1 MAHGGRER
9 IGRIGG
15 NGTVEPQQVPH
26 HELHLG
32 FLGIARTDDGQFYLA
47 RRIFEDIGMA
57 LRRAADRR
65 AARLTQFERAVGVA
79 VHEDALDRDF
89 LGLEFGDDRLHAPEN
104 FAEARGEIALRRP
117 DHAARDVTQLGT
129 LRIEHAIA
137 RALRPRIDPQHP
149 HSHDCHPAYDS
160 GNGRVNPPR
169 ACDDSILETKAPT
182 RATASEPLR
191 AAIDAVMELALTTE
205 VAERRAAALEVAE
218 IVRTLEADDDVVVA
232 ALLRPLLDAKVL
244 DPAAAAR
251 RFGEPAT
258 RLARE
263 LNQLG
268 QFGLPP
274 DWTPERGLEAGQA
287 EALRKM
293 LLAVVGDVR
302 LVVVRLAEQLQK
314 MRAAKAWDDDAR
326 RRVAIE
332 TREVYAPLAN
342 RLGVWQ
348 VKWELED
355 LAFRY
360 LQPFDY
366 RRIAAAL
373 KSRRSEREL
382 YIVELKSAL
391 QAALREAGIVA
402 RIDGRPKHIFSIWR
416 KMQAKHLEFEQLMD
430 IRAARV
436 LVDSVAECYGALG
449 VVHSLWQFIP
459 GEFDDY
465 IATPKD
471 NLYRSIHTAVIGPG
485 GEPVEI
491 QIRTHEMHANAE
503 RGVAAHWRYKEGGR
517 SDQAYERKINELR
530 NLLAPAEGGETGRDF
545 LDRVRVDLFQDR
557 IYALSPRGEIIDVP
571 VGGTPLDF
579 AYQVHTDLGHRT
591 RGAKVNGRMVPLD
604 HRLRNSDTVE
614 IIAGKM
620 PQPSRDWLS
629 PQSGFLASPRHR
641 NKVRA
646 WFRKLNETDNKAEG
660 RAMFERE
667 MQRLGLA
674 SVPIPDLLAELKLVS
689 TEALHEAMGLGDVT
703 PAQVAGAVQRL
714 LHERDGIKEAPP
726 RPRPEAER
734 EPETHVQGIGDLLS
748 TYAGC
753 CKPVP
758 PEPIVGY
765 ITVGRGVSIHARAC
779 QNLARLSTMAPARVL
794 AVTWGAT
801 SGGEF
806 PVDVEIEAFDR
817 RGLVRDVSAALADEK
832 ISIRGMNTLTDPRDS
847 IARMRIGISIT
858 GLPQLSKV
866 LARIA
871 QLPNVIAARRRK

>member
-1 MAHGGRER
+1 METIA
-9 IGRIGG
+9 
-15 NGTVEPQQVPH
+15 GTRLVSSEPVQAA
-26 HELHLG
+26 
-32 FLGIARTDDGQFYLA
+32 IA
-47 RRIFEDIGMA
+47 
-57 LRRAADRR
+57 
-65 AARLTQFERAVGVA
+65 AVR
-79 VHEDALDRDF
+79 ALDVPP
-89 LGLEFGDDRLHAPEN
+89 G
-104 FAEARGEIALRRP
+104 GE
-117 DHAARDVTQLGT
+117 
-129 LRIEHAIA
+129 
-137 RALRPRIDPQHP
+137 
-149 HSHDCHPAYDS
+149 S
-160 GNGRVNPPR
+160 
-169 ACDDSILETKAPT
+169 
-182 RATASEPLR
+182 LR
-191 AAIDAVMELALTTE
+191 AG
-205 VAERRAAALEVAE
+205 ALEVAA
-218 IVRTLEADDDVVVA
+218 IVRNLDADDDVVIA
-232 ALLRPLLDAKVL
+232 ALLRPLLDAGLL
-244 DPAAAAR
+244 DRESAER
-251 RFGEPAT
+251 RFGEAPT

-263 LNQLG
+263 LNQWG

-314 MRAAKAWDDDAR
+314 MRAAKSVDEAVQRKLAL
-326 RRVAIE
+326 E

-360 LQPFDY
+360 LQPLDY
-366 RRIAAAL
+366 KRIASAL
-373 KSRRSEREL
+373 KSRRSEREE
-382 YIVELKSAL
+382 YIEALKSRLDAEL
-391 QAALREAGIVA
+391 RAAGVVA

-416 KMQAKHLEFEQLMD
+416 KMQAKQLAFEELMD

-436 LVDSVAECYGALG
+436 LVESVAECYAALG

-517 SDQAYERKINELR
+517 GDQAYERKINQLR
-530 NLLAPAEGGETGRDF
+530 ALLAPVEGGDSERDF

-557 IYALSPRGEIIDVP
+557 VYVLSPRGEIVDVP

-604 HRLRNSDTVE
+604 HVLKNSDTVE
-614 IIAGKM
+614 IITGKTL
-620 PQPSRDWLS
+620 QPSRDWLS
-629 PQSGFLASPRHR
+629 PHSGFLASPRHR

-646 WFRKLNETDNKAEG
+646 WFRKQNESENKAEG
-660 RAMFERE
+660 RAMFDRE
-667 MQRLGLA
+667 LQRLGVNSLN
-674 SVPIPDLLAELKLVS
+674 VPELLAELKLPS
-689 TEALHEAMGLGDVT
+689 TEALHEALGLGDLSA
-703 PAQVAGAVQRL
+703 AQVAGAIQRL
-714 LHERDGIKEAPP
+714 LHAREGAKEPAPRT
-726 RPRPEAER
+726 RPTVER
-734 EPETHVQGIGDLLS
+734 EPETEVQGVGDLLS
-748 TYAGC
+748 TYARC

-765 ITVGRGVSIHARAC
+765 ITVGRGVSIHAQSCR
-779 QNLARLSTMAPARVL
+779 NLARLSAKTPARVL
-794 AVTWGAT
+794 EVAWGRQ

-806 PVDVEIEAFDR
+806 PVDIEIDAFDR

-832 ISIRGMNTLTDPRDS
+832 ISIQGMKTATDKRDNV
-847 IARMRIGISIT
+847 AHMEIGITIS

-871 QLPNVIAARRRK
+871 QLPNIISAKRKR